1 MPIPKINADSGAI
14 INAAKNQRS
23 AFQNQARVPSATS
36 PAAEIGEVAMIS
48 TRAPARTSMIS
59 R

>member
-48 TRAPARTSMIS
+48 TRARRRGPA
-59 R
+59 